1 MVKEQVDV
9 KGLPIDFELDLASHE
24 GKAAAQLQQKV
35 PKMLEESPL
44 QLPLFG
50 ARAQGQKLERVGV
63 LKNLLR
69 QV

>member
-9 KGLPIDFELDLASHE
+9 KRLPIDFELHLASFE
-24 GKAAAQLQQKV
+24 GKAAAQFQQKV
-35 PKMLEESPL
+35 PKVLEEPPF

-63 LKNLLR
+63 LKDLLR

>member
-9 KGLPIDFELDLASHE
+9 KGLPIDFELHLASHE
-24 GKAAAQLQQKV
+24 GKAAAQFQQKV
-35 PKMLEESPL
+35 PKMLEE
-44 QLPLFG
+44 LPLFG
-50 ARAQGQKLERVGV
+50 ARAQGQKLERVGL